1 MKSWIQPLSF
11 VMLLASW
18 ANAATL
24 SGDALALKSDGES
37 SGTAYVLDRN
47 GYVGT
52 YITLTAPGNV
62 TIEVAADGTGSPRM
76 GLAVADQQAS
86 FAVAT
91 GPNTYRH
98 TFALPAGT
106 HFVRTELNNDR
117 SVAGRQLKINSLSVS
132 GASIANANSNA
143 NALAASDTYIANYRQ
158 GPATVQLPPANAGQ
172 QVDISLKRLAFDWGA
187 GVDVSSLGTEGT
199 THQSVYQQY
208 LNLNFNELVCECNWA
223 STEPTQGDVQIGELG
238 VIHDYAAAH
247 DMHTRLHNL
256 IWNGN
261 QPAWVDSLRSDAI
274 TSSTAK
280 SQLLSAIE
288 NRIGYYIGGT
298 GYDQVDVYNESYQ
311 DGVVDGSPTQ
321 YWQLYGAAGVAKI
334 YHDAGAASPASKMF
348 VNDFAVLQGSSNGF
362 NQHIDTIQQAGVDAG
377 YGDVVDGIGLQ
388 FYAPDLS
395 PDLGNEVFYGLQNMN
410 VQGLPTVLTEFGTFS
425 NVSDSDTLTVL
436 GQLMRLVFGNPNSTG
451 FVVWDWIKEND
462 GSTQFAP
469 GSAIYAVDTSNW
481 NSATLTNAG
490 KLWQDQLGI
499 RDWDGN
505 PANGWNTQLSATVG
519 PDGKVDFNGF
529 YGDYEISV
537 GGKTFDLALTKGV
550 SNYVLSDSIV
560 LEGDFN
566 HDGRVD
572 AADYTV
578 WRDGPADPASY
589 QIWKS
594 NFGRSLYG
602 SSALASVPEPSS
614 VVVATPTL
622 LLHWRRRARRK
633 IRFDIVA

>member
-11 VMLLASW
+11 ALLLISW
-18 ANAATL
+18 ASAATL
-24 SGDALALKSDGES
+24 SGDALALKSDGQS
-37 SGTAYVLDRN
+37 SGNAFILDRN

-52 YITLTAPGNV
+52 YITLAAPGNV
-62 TIEVAADGTGSPRM
+62 TIEVAADGTGLPRM
-76 GLAVADQQAS
+76 GLAVADQLAS

-91 GPNTYRH
+91 GPSTYRH

-117 SVAGRQLKINSLSVS
+117 GVPGRQLKINSLSVS

-158 GPATVQLPPANAGQ
+158 GPATVQLPLADAGQ
-172 QVDISLKRLAFDWGA
+172 QVAISLKRLAFDWGA

-199 THQSVYQQY
+199 TRQHVYQQY

-223 STEPTQGDVQIGELG
+223 STEPTQGDVRIGELG

-247 DMHTRLHNL
+247 GMHTRLHNL

-280 SQLLSAIE
+280 AQLLGAIE

-362 NQHIDTIQQAGVDAG
+362 NQHIDTIQQAGINAG
-377 YGDVVDGIGLQ
+377 YGAVVDGIGLQ
-388 FYAPDLS
+388 
-395 PDLGNEVFYGLQNMN
+395 
-410 VQGLPTVLTEFGTFS
+410 VLCS
-425 NVSDSDTLTVL
+425 RSQPRS
-436 GQLMRLVFGNPNSTG
+436 GQRSL
-451 FVVWDWIKEND
+451 
-462 GSTQFAP
+462 
-469 GSAIYAVDTSNW
+469 
-481 NSATLTNAG
+481 
-490 KLWQDQLGI
+490 LWLAEYE
-499 RDWDGN
+499 RPE
-505 PANGWNTQLSATVG
+505 PANGT
-519 PDGKVDFNGF
+519 
-529 YGDYEISV
+529 
-537 GGKTFDLALTKGV
+537 
-550 SNYVLSDSIV
+550 
-560 LEGDFN
+560 
-566 HDGRVD
+566 HRV
-572 AADYTV
+572 
-578 WRDGPADPASY
+578 RHI
-589 QIWKS
+589 QQCQ
-594 NFGRSLYG
+594 R
-602 SSALASVPEPSS
+602 
-614 VVVATPTL
+614 
-622 LLHWRRRARRK
+622 
-633 IRFDIVA
+633 